1 MVLIL
6 QVGDVQKALVIYK
19 AALHCI
25 FLSSLR
31 GWERE
36 TFLKYYDRKPYS
48 VMGRKH
54 FLQSSYL

>member
-1 MVLIL
+1 MASIP
-6 QVGDVQKALVIYK
+6 QVGDVQKAPVIYK

-48 VMGRKH
+48 TMGRKY
-54 FLQSSYL
+54 FL